1 MNILKV
7 LKFKFFSSVKNECIS
22 KKDYLCA
29 IDVWNVFKLNTMG
42 DYHDFYLKTDVL
54 LLDDVFEKLIHT
66 CVEYYGSDP
75 CHYFSSPRLRSDAM
89 LQITWIKL
97 EPFSAIG
104 MHFCIKKKDE
114 RGYFLHC

>member
-1 MNILKV
+1 MWI
-7 LKFKFFSSVKNECIS
+7 FSSVKNECIS

-54 LLDDVFEKLIHT
+54 LLDDVFEKFIHT

-89 LQITWIKL
+89 LQTTWIKL
-97 EPFSAIG
+97 ENLFQTLT
-104 MHFCIKKKDE
+104 CISVLKKWRE
-114 RGYFLHC
+114 GVFLTLLKYLIK